1 MIYLDNAATSFPK
14 PKSVINAMCSA
25 QYCCGANPGRGGH
38 ALSVK
43 AGQLVYRCR
52 EKLAEHFSCSSE
64 NVVFTSNCTAAL
76 NTAIKGVLKKG
87 DHVIISSLEH
97 NSVSRPVHAM
107 SEKGIITYSVATV
120 NPLDDNETL
129 KSFASHVKEN
139 TRAIITTH
147 VSNVF
152 GTVLPVEKLC
162 ALCRAR
168 GLLFI
173 LDGAQSAGSHIINL
187 EKEGI
192 DVLCIPGH
200 KGLLGPMGTGAI
212 MFRDG
217 VEIKELIQG
226 GTGSNSL
233 SLFQPAAYP
242 DRLESGTLNLPG
254 IAGLYEGIMH
264 LEKIG
269 GERAVLSH
277 EGELVKMLS
286 QDLSVIKG
294 VTVYKEMQ
302 GDKATNLVSFN
313 LGDLHSESVASLL
326 DKRGF
331 AVRAGYHCSYLAHK
345 TYKTS
350 EKGCVRVSPGIF
362 TSKKDVKN
370 FVFYLNKIAMD
381 KNLC

>member
-14 PKSVINAMCSA
+14 PQSVINAMCCA
-25 QYCCGANPGRGGH
+25 QRYSGANPGRGGH
-38 ALSVK
+38 ALSVG

-52 EKLAEHFSCSSE
+52 EKLAEHFGCKSE
-64 NVVFTSNCTAAL
+64 NVAFTSNCTASL
-76 NTAIKGVLKKG
+76 NTAIRGVLKKG

-97 NSVSRPVHAM
+97 NSVLRPVHAL
-107 SEKGIITYSVATV
+107 SEKGIITYSVASV

-129 KSFASHVKEN
+129 RNFASHIKEN
-139 TRAIITTH
+139 TRAVITTH

-152 GTVLPVEKLC
+152 GTVLPAEKLC
-162 ALCRAR
+162 ALCKAK

-173 LDGAQSAGSHIINL
+173 LDGAQSAGSHIIRL
-187 EKEGI
+187 EKTGI
-192 DVLCIPGH
+192 DILCIPGH
-200 KGLLGPMGTGAI
+200 KGLLGPMGTGALL
-212 MFRDG
+212 FG
-217 VEIKELIQG
+217 ENVEISELVQG
-226 GTGSNSL
+226 GTGSYSL
-233 SLFQPAAYP
+233 SQKQPDIYP

-254 IAGLYEGIMH
+254 IAGLYEGIGY

-269 GERAVLSH
+269 GEKYVLSR
-277 EGELVKMLS
+277 ESEMIRLLS
-286 QDLSVIKG
+286 EDLSVIKG
-294 VTVYKEMQ
+294 ACVYREMQ
-302 GDKATNLVSFN
+302 AGKSTNLISFN
-313 LGDLHSESVASLL
+313 LGDLHSEMVASLL
-326 DKRGF
+326 DKNGF

-370 FVFYLNKIAMD
+370 FVFCLNKIAKD

>member
-14 PKSVINAMCSA
+14 PRSVINAMCSA
-25 QYCCGANPGRGGH
+25 QGCFGANPGRGGH
-38 ALSVK
+38 ALCVK
-43 AGQLVYRCR
+43 AGQLVYNCR
-52 EKLAEHFSCSSE
+52 ERLAQHFGCSSE
-64 NVVFTSNCTAAL
+64 NVVFACNCTAAL

-107 SEKGIITYSVATV
+107 SEAGIITYSVATV

-129 KSFASHVKEN
+129 RSFALHVKEN

-162 ALCRAR
+162 ALCKAK

-173 LDGAQSAGSHIINL
+173 LDGAQSAGSHTVNL

-212 MFRDG
+212 LFRDG
-217 VEIKELIQG
+217 VEIKELVQG
-226 GTGSNSL
+226 GTGSSSL
-233 SLFQPAAYP
+233 SLNQPDAYP

-254 IAGLYEGIMH
+254 IAGLYEGITY

-269 GERAVLSH
+269 GERAVLSY
-277 EGELVKMLS
+277 EGELVRLLKE
-286 QDLSVIKG
+286 DLSVIKG

-302 GDKATNLVSFN
+302 AEKATNLLSFN
-313 LGDLHSESVASLL
+313 LGDLHSESVAAVF
-326 DKRGF
+326 DKKGF

-350 EKGCVRVSPGIF
+350 DKGCVRVSPGIF
-362 TSKKDVKN
+362 TAKKDVKN
-370 FVFYLNKIAMD
+370 FVICLNKIAMS

>member
-25 QYCCGANPGRGGH
+25 QCCYGANPGRGGH

-129 KSFASHVKEN
+129 RSFASHIKEN

-162 ALCRAR
+162 AFCKAK

-173 LDGAQSAGSHIINL
+173 LDGAQSAGSHTINL

-217 VEIKELIQG
+217 VEIKELVQG

>member
-14 PKSVINAMCSA
+14 PQSVINAMCRA
-25 QYCCGANPGRGGH
+25 QLSFGANPGRGGH

-52 EKLAEHFSCSSE
+52 EKLGEHYGCKSE
-64 NVVFTSNCTAAL
+64 NVAFTLNCTASL
-76 NTAIKGVLKKG
+76 NTAIRGVLKKG

-97 NSVSRPVHAM
+97 NSVLRPVHAL
-107 SEKGIITYSVATV
+107 SEKGIITYSVARV

-129 KSFASHVKEN
+129 RSFASQIKEN
-139 TRAIITTH
+139 TRAVITTC

-162 ALCRAR
+162 ALCKAR

-173 LDGAQSAGSHIINL
+173 LDGAQSAGSHALKLDKTGVDIF
-187 EKEGI
+187 
-192 DVLCIPGH
+192 CIPGH

-212 MFRDG
+212 LFGEG
-217 VEIKELIQG
+217 VEIEELVQG

-233 SLFQPAAYP
+233 SQIQPAIYP

-254 IAGLYEGIMH
+254 IAGLYEGICH

-269 GERAVLSH
+269 GEACVLSH
-277 EGELVKMLS
+277 ESELIKLLS
-286 QDLSVIKG
+286 EDMSVIRG
-294 VTVYKEMQ
+294 VYVYKEMQ
-302 GDKATNLVSFN
+302 AGKSTNLVSFN
-313 LGDLHSESVASLL
+313 LGDLHSELTASLL
-326 DKRGF
+326 DKSGI

-345 TYKTS
+345 TYNTS

-370 FVFYLNKIAMD
+370 FVFCLNKIAKD

>member
-14 PKSVINAMCSA
+14 PQSVINAMCRA
-25 QYCCGANPGRGGH
+25 QSYGANPGRGGH
-38 ALSVK
+38 LLSVR
-43 AGQLVYRCR
+43 AGQTVYRCR
-52 EKLAEHFSCSSE
+52 EKLAEHFGCKSE
-64 NVVFTSNCTAAL
+64 NVAFTCNCTAAL

-97 NSVSRPVHAM
+97 NSVLRPVHAL
-107 SEKGIITYSVATV
+107 SEKGIITYSVARV
-120 NPLDDNETL
+120 NPFDDNETL
-129 KSFASHVKEN
+129 RSFLSHINEH

-162 ALCRAR
+162 ALCKAK

-173 LDGAQSAGSHIINL
+173 LDGAQSGGSHKIKI
-187 EKEGI
+187 EKTGI
-192 DVLCIPGH
+192 DILCLPGH

-212 MFRDG
+212 LFGDG
-217 VEIKELIQG
+217 VEIGELTEG

-233 SLFQPAAYP
+233 SPYQPVVYP

-254 IAGLYEGIMH
+254 IAGLYEGVRY

-269 GERAVLSH
+269 GERYVLSH
-277 EGELVKMLS
+277 ESELIRILCE
-286 QDLSVIKG
+286 DLSVIDG
-294 VTVYKEMQ
+294 VLLYNEMH
-302 GDKATNLVSFN
+302 GGKSTNLISFN
-313 LGDLHSESVASLL
+313 LSDLHSEYVASLL
-326 DKRGF
+326 DKKGI

-345 TYKTS
+345 SYNTN
-350 EKGCVRVSPGIF
+350 EKGCVRVSTGIF

-370 FVFYLNKIAMD
+370 FVFCLNKIAKD
-381 KNLC
+381 KNMC